1 MRISDWSSDVC
12 SSDLHVL
19 QLVAETVGTA
29 GLVVGGARPHPA
41 AQRLVQQP
49 AVEQQVHA
57 AIGRAHLHGAEDVV
71 PLLRGCLQH
80 DIEIGLAVAPYQFA
94 RGIGVLCVA
103 EQQHDFVLAVGW
115 QFDVGLQRAA
125 GVKPRAG
132 ASCKRLPVAQRRGCG
147 QVAVAAEEAEARSE
161 EHTSEL
167 QSLMRIS
174 YAVFCLKKK
183 NNTRIKYKINKHEYN
198 TIMIKK
204 IYIF

>member
-1 MRISDWSSDVC
+1 MIR
-12 SSDLHVL
+12 
-19 QLVAETVGTA
+19 
-29 GLVVGGARPHPA
+29 RPP
-41 AQRLVQQP
+41 RSNRTDTLFPYTTLFRSQP

-71 PLLRGCLQH
+71 PLLRGCPQH

-125 GVKPRAG
+125 GVEPRAG
-132 ASCKRLPVAQRRGCG
+132 TSCKRLPVAQRCGC
-147 QVAVAAEEAEARSE
+147 RSE

-167 QSLMRIS
+167 QSQMSLT
-174 YAVFCLKKK
+174 YAV
-183 NNTRIKYKINKHEYN
+183 
-198 TIMIKK
+198 
-204 IYIF
+204 